1 MKHAIGSVK
10 PEKSHAMST
19 VRRQSPQYN
28 LSLSTPK
35 YSRAALIQRL
45 ALAISHHL
53 FQQAPDRLYPARQI
67 VEFRELSSGQLPPT
81 LRSPRGMAEAEEQ
94 LPDFV

>member
-19 VRRQSPQYN
+19 VRRQGPQYN
-28 LSLSTPK
+28 LFLSTPK
-35 YSRAALIQRL
+35 YSLAALIQRL
-45 ALAISHHL
+45 AAAILHHL

-67 VEFRELSSGQLPPT
+67 VEFRELPSGQLPPT
-81 LRSPRGMAEAEEQ
+81 LRSPRGIAEAEE
-94 LPDFV
+94 